1 MRRTGAACTA
11 LHSWRCLH
19 DPCLPARRRVRLC
32 KRTLR
37 RASGK
42 SRVLL
47 PAAAGGACASHRAPQ
62 GRRPPES
69 AVAYAGKR
77 RAKGGEQRRA
87 LRLGQGTCCPTWR
100 RVAHRGRSGPPAIA
114 PSAAQRAAIRQ
125 PEAAHCPSRFSVGSS
140 SPDER
145 RGARRAAGPRSAGV
159 ERRAAG
165 VEAEPERFLQLRR
178 RERLRCGSRR
188 SDGGRCRRAR
198 RLGHAQ
204 RLKPL
209 AFGCGAA
216 CEEAMANSA
225 ARACTAIEDEAEG
238 ARGHGARGVQR
249 FVVLRALAMVYLG
262 VSQRV
267 RSCAQGY
274 ARASA
279 RLYTRTH
286 TQWASPTSTTSLY
299 QRPIRRR
306 LRRRP
311 PPRRPSFP
319 PPAGARPATRQR
331 TQPPLSRWPRRLLCL
346 RRGRAG
352 GASFGTAARPAW
364 PSPPRARRSESSWPG
379 ACERHLR
386 RDL

>member
-1 MRRTGAACTA
+1 MGDGR
-11 LHSWRCLH
+11 
-19 DPCLPARRRVRLC
+19 
-32 KRTLR
+32 
-37 RASGK
+37 
-42 SRVLL
+42 
-47 PAAAGGACASHRAPQ
+47 GGAISRWPTEE
-62 GRRPPES
+62 GPVRRPLRPPQHS
-69 AVAYAGKR
+69 A
-77 RAKGGEQRRA
+77 
-87 LRLGQGTCCPTWR
+87 L
-100 RVAHRGRSGPPAIA
+100 PPATG
-114 PSAAQRAAIRQ
+114 
-125 PEAAHCPSRFSVGSS
+125 AAHCPSRFRVGAS

-145 RGARRAAGPRSAGV
+145 RGGRRAAGPRSAGV

-165 VEAEPERFLQLRR
+165 VEAEPERFLQLRG

-188 SDGGRCRRAR
+188 SDAGRCRRAR
-198 RLGHAQ
+198 LLGHAQ

-286 TQWASPTSTTSLY
+286 TQWASPTSTRSLY
-299 QRPIRRR
+299 HRLIRRR
-306 LRRRP
+306 LCRRP
-311 PPRRPSFP
+311 LPRRPTFP

-331 TQPPLSRWPRRLLCL
+331 IQPPLSRWPRRLFWL

>member
-216 CEEAMANSA
+216 CEEAMASSA
-225 ARACTAIEDEAEG
+225 ARACTAIENEAEG

-249 FVVLRALAMVYLG
+249 FVVLRVVAMAYLG
-262 VSQRV
+262 VSQCV
-267 RSCAQGY
+267 MCGSQGY
-274 ARASA
+274 TRQHTHTPHTHTHTHTTHTHTHSGPRQPARRASTNVRFVA
-279 RLYTRTH
+279 GS
-286 TQWASPTSTTSLY
+286 AGG
-299 QRPIRRR
+299 RRR
-306 LRRRP
+306 VARRFRRP
-311 PPRRPSFP
+311 PEL
-319 PPAGARPATRQR
+319 GQR
-331 TQPPLSRWPRRLLCL
+331 L
-346 RRGRAG
+346 G
-352 GASFGTAARPAW
+352 
-364 PSPPRARRSESSWPG
+364 SEHSH
-379 ACERHLR
+379 R
-386 RDL
+386 